1 MIKEAGEVVTVENN
15 PGFNPVAKSTF
26 HVVVRPGAATASSDC
41 NLNSNCRFDLP
52 VVLAIKNHNTQKLQS
67 LKLQMNNKP
76 QTRVQRLILEDEQT
90 LPEDWR
96 NLAGLNP
103 LEVLDYFTKHHTV
116 LSKQLVFQEFPGVGG
131 KKIIWN
137 NGTGIDTCTQN

>member
-1 MIKEAGEVVTVENN
+1 MHKILLISIFVLHSCDEKKSLAQTDCHEYHTYKNETDF
-15 PGFNPVAKSTF
+15 FNSKNGRVG
-26 HVVVRPGAATASSDC
+26 H
-41 NLNSNCRFDLP
+41 

-116 LSKQLVFQEFPGVGG
+116 LSKQLVFQEFPGVVFLYVYRYRLLP
-131 KKIIWN
+131 
-137 NGTGIDTCTQN
+137 